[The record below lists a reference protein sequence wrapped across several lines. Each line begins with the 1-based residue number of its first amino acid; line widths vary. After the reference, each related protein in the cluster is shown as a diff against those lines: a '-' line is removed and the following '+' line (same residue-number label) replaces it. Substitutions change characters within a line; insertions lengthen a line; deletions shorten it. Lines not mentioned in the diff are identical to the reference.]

1 MITKDFDLDD
11 VFLISEIIDKMGIEA
26 DIEKITKTIQTSKLE
41 NKKDAAGLGKE
52 IAVGLGIDIVTKMI
66 RNLYKAGKEAK
77 QLISNMTGLPIEE
90 VSKFGIK
97 QLKDFFTE
105 LFEHEGAQDFLSQ
118 VGVSNEKK

>member
-11 VFLISEIIDKMGIEA
+11 VFLISEIVDKMGLEA

-41 NKKDAAGLGKE
+41 NKTDAKGLGKE

-66 RNLYKAGKEAK
+66 RNLFKARKEVK
-77 QLISNMTGLPIEE
+77 QLISNMTGLDEKE

-97 QLKDFFTE
+97 QIKEFFTE
-105 LFEHEGAQDFLSQ
+105 LSKHEGFADFLSQ
-118 VGVSNEKK
+118 AEVTGQN